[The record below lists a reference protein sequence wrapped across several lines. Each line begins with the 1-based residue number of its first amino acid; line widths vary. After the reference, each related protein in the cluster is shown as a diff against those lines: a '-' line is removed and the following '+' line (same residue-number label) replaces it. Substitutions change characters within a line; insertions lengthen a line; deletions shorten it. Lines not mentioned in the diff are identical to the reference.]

1 MADNKPKAAGNPTK
15 KPFGCDAGSVA
26 NQYKWSNAKKAGNT
40 NNPKKSPTPNG
51 GK

>member
-1 MADNKPKAAGNPTK
+1 MADNKPKAAGNPNK
-15 KPFGCDAGSVA
+15 KPFGCDVSKIG
-26 NQYKWSNAKKAGNT
+26 NRYKLTPAKQAKNT